1 MRAVHLAVAGIAL
14 AMLTACAS
22 SPEPEFDGPW
32 AAEFEQT
39 YRAATNPFVKQV
51 LRDGVVTDSEYA
63 EMWDKFVSCMK
74 DAGFTVYGEQPG
86 GAYQTDMPPGV
97 TPEQA
102 HETAKRCWTS
112 TGEAEIGSLYW
123 WVKQNPDHEDTDKLI
138 VDCLRRAG
146 AISESY
152 GVEDFAKEKVTGE
165 YSFSTDDEDSD
176 ALARCSD
183 DPLGAF
189 E

>member
-1 MRAVHLAVAGIAL
+1 LAVAGVAL

-22 SPEPEFDGPW
+22 APEREFEGPW
-32 AAEFEQT
+32 GAEFEQA

-63 EMWDKFVSCMK
+63 EMWERFVACMN
-74 DAGFTVYGEQPG
+74 DAGFRVFGEAPG
-86 GAYQTDMPPGV
+86 GAYRTDMPPGV

-102 HETAKRCWTS
+102 HGAAERCWTS

-123 WVKQNPDHEDTDKLI
+123 WVKQNPDHEDTDKLM
-138 VDCLRRAG
+138 VDCLRREG
-146 AISESY
+146 VISEGY

-165 YSFSTDDEDSD
+165 YSFSTDGENSD
-176 ALARCSD
+176 AFARCSD
-183 DPLGAF
+183 DPLGVF
-189 E
+189 G